1 MHRTVPRPQHMRLPA
16 ALNIITGI
24 IMLVKNKGR
33 DIAILRT
40 MGASEGSVLRIFFI
54 AGMTLGAVGTFS
66 GLVLGVVFCLVI
78 QNLQDLIQSLTG
90 VNVFDP
96 KVYFLSHIPAQI
108 DPGEVALVVVWSLF
122 AACIATL
129 PPAWNASRLDP
140 VEALRYE

>member
-1 MHRTVPRPQHMRLPA
+1 MCVVLIA

-40 MGASEGSVLRIFFI
+40 IGASEGSVLRIFFI
-54 AGMTLGAVGTFS
+54 AGMTLGGIGTFA
-66 GLVLGVVFCLVI
+66 GLVLGILFCLFI
-78 QNLQDLIQSLTG
+78 QHIQAFIEHVFG
-90 VNVFDP
+90 VNVFSSD
-96 KVYFLSHIPAQI
+96 VYFLSHIPAKV
-108 DPGEVALVVVWSLF
+108 DPVEVVFVVGWSLL
-122 AACIATL
+122 AACVATL